1 MPNLNRSLDSS
12 CAFLYSVDPG
22 FGAYL
27 LMYSSISFSL
37 FLKSLG
43 DILLNKDISKEE
55 GVHNISQTLGLNF
68 QNVSAPSSR
77 IGYTRDELTQFKG
90 WSELSLKEYLGWLGK
105 KGSDNFVIGGISK
118 NLNDMTA
125 SEMFELFYDQTG
137 ETKSLDKLKD
147 IQVGKIDAWN
157 MSPWEAMTI
166 NQRQVLSHLLGG
178 WGMIDDMLGG
188 KRESISPVSTDEE
201 KVSTKT
207 INENIKKNKSLKN
220 QTVDDP
226 WLDDYSNPDRFKTPK
241 N

>member
-1 MPNLNRSLDSS
+1 
-12 CAFLYSVDPG
+12 
-22 FGAYL
+22 
-27 LMYSSISFSL
+27 
-37 FLKSLG
+37 
-43 DILLNKDISKEE
+43 
-55 GVHNISQTLGLNF
+55 
-68 QNVSAPSSR
+68 
-77 IGYTRDELTQFKG
+77 
-90 WSELSLKEYLGWLGK
+90 
-105 KGSDNFVIGGISK
+105 
-118 NLNDMTA
+118 
-125 SEMFELFYDQTG
+125 
-137 ETKSLDKLKD
+137 
-147 IQVGKIDAWN
+147 